1 MKLKKWVLYFFVLF
15 LTTAA
20 VSKDAKPG
28 EGLSEGSISPD
39 LTLMTSDFM
48 QTKLSD
54 YKGKYVL
61 LQFWASNNADS
72 RISNVKLNNLIK
84 ADQNASVKMVS
95 LALDKSSEVARMTAE
110 LDGIDPSNIFTVSDV
125 LKEEVKKQFRMN
137 SVNYGNFLLNEDGVI
152 IAKNLTTDD
161 MKKIVFN

>member
-1 MKLKKWVLYFFVLF
+1 MKLKKWIIYFFVLF
-15 LTTAA
+15 LTTGA

-28 EGLSEGSISPD
+28 EGLSEGSVSPD
-39 LTLMTSDFM
+39 LTLMTSDFT

-84 ADQNASVKMVS
+84 SDENASVKMIS
-95 LALDKSSEVARMTAE
+95 LAMDKSSEVARMTAE
-110 LDGIDPSNIFTVSDV
+110 LDGIEISNTFTVSDV
-125 LKEEVKKQFRMN
+125 LKEEVKKRFRMN
-137 SVNYGNFLLNEDGVI
+137 SVNYGNYLLNKDGVI
-152 IAKNLTTDD
+152 IAKNLTTDE
-161 MKKIVFN
+161 MKKIVYN

>member
-28 EGLSEGSISPD
+28 EGLSEGSVSPD
-39 LTLMTSDFM
+39 LTLMTSGFM

-84 ADQNASVKMVS
+84 ADQDASVKMIS